1 MNQRTANRNI
11 ASQKPKLQSVAQ
23 ANMLAELYW
32 FIQVIEAGSFSVA
45 AERTGVAKSNLSRRL
60 MQLEQRLNV
69 QLLNRNTR
77 LFALTTV
84 GEQIYRHALEMLS
97 ACQAAQSAA
106 QDAVGEPSGLIQL
119 AAPSALSDWLLER
132 LASFR
137 ESYPAVS
144 FALTAKDSLMDLAT
158 QRLDLSLSLDEAPKD
173 SPMIVARPLAQL
185 HTVIV
190 GSPRLLG
197 RIGTPQRLDTLDDH
211 WLLALGSPHA
221 LRPWQLSSGARVIHT
236 PAFSA
241 QNLQALRDAA
251 KAGLGLACLPLAACT
266 KELRNGSLL
275 IVDLEEKPLPSVL
288 YALTTPHK
296 SISPATR
303 ALIQFIRDDVDT
315 QPPEGVSSMLR

>member
-1 MNQRTANRNI
+1 MNQRTSVRNT
-11 ASQKPKLQSVAQ
+11 ASQKPQPQSVAQ
-23 ANMLAELYW
+23 ANMLVELYW

-84 GEQIYRHALEMLS
+84 GAQIYRHALDMLG
-97 ACQAAQSAA
+97 ACQAAQHAA
-106 QDAVGEPSGLIQL
+106 QDAVGVPNGLIQL

-137 ESYPAVS
+137 ENHPAVT
-144 FALTAKDSLMDLAT
+144 FALTAKDGQMDLAT

-190 GSPRLLG
+190 GSPRLLE
-197 RIGTPQRLDTLDDH
+197 RIGGPTRLEALEDH
-211 WLLALGSPHA
+211 WLLALGSPQA
-221 LRPWQLSSGARVIHT
+221 LRPWRLSTGARRVHA

-241 QNLQALRDAA
+241 QNLQALREAA
-251 KAGLGLACLPLAACT
+251 KAGLGLACLPLATCT
-266 KELRNGSLL
+266 KELLDGSLR
-275 IVDLEEKPLPSVL
+275 IADLQVRPLPSVL

-303 ALIQFIRDDVDT
+303 ALIQFIRDDVESRA
-315 QPPEGVSSMLR
+315 PEGVSPVPP